1 MKCNFKQKSNL
12 FDFDAPKEKDVIFNT
27 WQEFQKALANKEFSY
42 DETDKALNSTFLKVF
57 DDLLNSRCEEME
69 TTIGEISNNWKL
81 RRGAKVA
88 SAAEVNLERF
98 IPKAC
103 FINEDNRFSPRGV
116 EWLYL
121 AMSPNAHDAEV
132 CTKKECR
139 AQDRDG
145 FAICEFEMNS
155 NWNDKKVIN
164 LTNTPEKTYEQINYI
179 LQQQGKKLK
188 NKKMSRGVRN
198 GMHILLTQEKQEMEE
213 NIKTWGISTYRKLL
227 SEEIFV
233 ELKNIADKELKYAPF
248 QCLAKYIES
257 KGYVG
262 IVYKSTVYPKAKDIV
277 LFDKDI
283 AIPKEIVAVDNIL

>member
-1 MKCNFKQKSNL
+1 MRCNFKQKYDPFN
-12 FDFDAPKEKDVIFNT
+12 FDTQKEKDAILNT
-27 WQEFQKALANKEFSY
+27 WQEFRDALANREFSY

-69 TTIGEISNNWKL
+69 TTIGEISNNWEL

-88 SAAEVNLERF
+88 SAAEINLERF

-121 AMSPNAHDAEV
+121 AMSSNAYDAEV

-155 NWNDKKVIN
+155 NWNDRKVIN

-179 LQQQGKKLK
+179 LQQQGKKLQ
-188 NKKMSRGVRN
+188 NKQMLRGVTN
-198 GMHILLTQEKQEMEE
+198 GIHIFMTPEEREMVER
-213 NIKTWGISTYRKLL
+213 IKTWSISTYRKLL

-277 LFDKDI
+277 LFDKNI
-283 AIPKEIVAVDNIL
+283 ARPKEIVAVDNI